1 MLIQNIKHTAY
12 NQLINCKNYSDKM
25 IFTPLSFCKV
35 LWSCRHNR
43 DDFVCLCLSQQSFH
57 YLDINTIF
65 KNHKRINLLA
75 RSIVRQTES
84 NECLSSSKWYIGREK
99 IKVWKK
105 KIAKVYKFKYY
116 QAMSNKTSLR
126 FDNRSNLILNQVVY
140 YNTAGRLL

>member
-1 MLIQNIKHTAY
+1 MPLFKLAVISLSGYQY
-12 NQLINCKNYSDKM
+12 N
-25 IFTPLSFCKV
+25 
-35 LWSCRHNR
+35 
-43 DDFVCLCLSQQSFH
+43 
-57 YLDINTIF
+57 F

-75 RSIVRQTES
+75 RSIDRQTES

-105 KIAKVYKFKYY
+105 KNAKVYKFKYY